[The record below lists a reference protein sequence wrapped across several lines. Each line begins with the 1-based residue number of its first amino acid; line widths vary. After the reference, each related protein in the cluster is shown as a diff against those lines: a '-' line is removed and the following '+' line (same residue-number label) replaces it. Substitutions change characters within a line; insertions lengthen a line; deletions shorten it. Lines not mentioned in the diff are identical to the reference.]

1 MPCCT
6 LCNYK
11 WGFLEVLQLGVSIKG
26 KTCSNCGEKQYMSSE
41 TQKLFTLGFI
51 SLLFIPF
58 LLFRIRL
65 SDKEETLFD

>member
-6 LCNYK
+6 ICNYK
-11 WGFLEVLQLGVSIKG
+11 WGILEVLQLGVSTKG
-26 KTCSNCGEKQYMSSE
+26 KNCSNCGEKQFMSSE